1 MSAQFLSKQG
11 RIPVGWGPPLD
22 VRTGRGS
29 PQVNMFEQVS
39 SLCHQMSLA
48 GGACKVIPHVQG
60 VGPEGSVY
68 NEVPCS
74 RDRAGV
80 RGLGSMYSEVQYIM
94 GDGLIS
100 PPPQHRQTCTTE
112 NFTFPQLRWWVVKMK
127 NTVTE

>member
-11 RIPVGWGPPLD
+11 RIPVGCGPPLD

-80 RGLGSMYSEVQYIM
+80 RGLGSMYSEVQYVM
-94 GDGLIS
+94 GDGHIS
-100 PPPQHRQTCTTE
+100 PPPNTDRHARLKTLSSH
-112 NFTFPQLRWWVVKMK
+112 NFVGGW
-127 NTVTE
+127 

>member
-11 RIPVGWGPPLD
+11 RIPVGCGPPLD

-94 GDGLIS
+94 GDGHIS
-100 PPPQHRQTCTTE
+100 PPNTDRHARLKTLPSH
-112 NFTFPQLRWWVVKMK
+112 NFVGGW
-127 NTVTE
+127 